1 LLAQARSS
9 GEYISTL
16 QRGEGGDDKVCV
28 FDNRLLFHKHRSE
41 KTGCNKVEISKRT
54 NVFHKKLAG
63 RHLCVSLLGSRLFWV
78 SVFLSRQ
85 WLLLLD
91 SLTATA
97 APCWSGLTIVSLRLS
112 LTLSLSLYPSL
123 SLSLSLTQVPCPLS
137 LSTRPWAMYMTPRV
151 FEGSLVRFL
160 KTVLKTV
167 NTSRAFP
174 ENRATN

>member
-1 LLAQARSS
+1 MLKCTGRSLHKEAFILLAQARSS

-78 SVFLSRQ
+78 SVLLSRQ

-91 SLTATA
+91 SLTAIA

-123 SLSLSLTQVPCPLS
+123 SLSLSLS
-137 LSTRPWAMYMTPRV
+137 LSHTGPLPPVPFHPPVGHVYDPAC
-151 FEGSLVRFL
+151 F
-160 KTVLKTV
+160 
-167 NTSRAFP
+167 
-174 ENRATN
+174 